1 MLMQSFSN
9 RTTPSFQTLFVD
21 ENPDVVNALAGAFGG
36 TWPESVRFV
45 VGNVLRNGPGIVA
58 TPTNSE
64 GDMSAGL
71 DLQLKSLFPNI
82 EERLQRYI
90 HQLPA
95 RRLTVGASVW
105 IETGETDFPFVIFS
119 PTFRTRW
126 DLATPNR
133 VYRASLAVFRSAQV
147 YPSASAVHKL
157 LMPEFGTGVGG
168 VDPILAA
175 RKMFQAY
182 CRAVKT
188 SNDGGTRPIV
198 LKVP

>member
-1 MLMQSFSN
+1 
-9 RTTPSFQTLFVD
+9 
-21 ENPDVVNALAGAFGG
+21 
-36 TWPESVRFV
+36 V
-45 VGNVLRNGPGIVA
+45 VGNVLRSGPGIVA

-90 HQLPA
+90 YQLPA
-95 RRLTVGASVW
+95 KRLTVGASVW
-105 IETGETDFPFVIFS
+105 IETGESDFPFVIFS

-133 VYRASLAVFRSAQV
+133 VYRASLAVFRSAQGC
-147 YPSASAVHKL
+147 PSASAVRKI
-157 LMPEFGTGVGG
+157 LMPGFGTGVGG

-175 RKMFQAY
+175 QKMFQAY
-182 CRAVKT
+182 RRAV
-188 SNDGGTRPIV
+188 NDGGTRPIV